1 MSDIKNGG
9 PAFPVPG
16 LVLPSGDSIWPEQ
29 GMTLHDWYV
38 GQALV
43 GVLANSSGHYG
54 RDVADALIGAL
65 ARAAYERLRTQ
76 PVTMPDS
83 AAAKQALPAQR
94 PAA

>member
-54 RDVADALIGAL
+54 RDVADARMYADLVMK
-65 ARAAYERLRTQ
+65 AREEK
-76 PVTMPDS
+76 P
-83 AAAKQALPAQR
+83 
-94 PAA
+94 